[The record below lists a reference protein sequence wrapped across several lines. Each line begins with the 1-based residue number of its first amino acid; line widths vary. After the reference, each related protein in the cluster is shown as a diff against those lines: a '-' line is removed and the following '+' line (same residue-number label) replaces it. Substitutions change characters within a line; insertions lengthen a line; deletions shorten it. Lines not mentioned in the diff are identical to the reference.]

1 MSVDL
6 IILGAGGSSREIA
19 EMISATVGLAR
30 EYRLVG
36 FLDDDPSKGGKVL
49 DGVPIVGPLAAASQY
64 PETCFVVGVA
74 NHRDAGSRESIV
86 QRVGLPP
93 DRFVTLTHPTA
104 FVSRNA
110 ALGEGTIIM
119 NNAVITTGVKIGAH
133 VLISQGAHI
142 AHDSE
147 VGSHSILAPRATI
160 NGNVRI
166 GECVYIGAA
175 AVIAPNVVID
185 AGALVGIGAVVTS
198 DVDAGCTV
206 FGNPARTINTG
217 ALRRWRT

>member
-19 EMISATVGLAR
+19 EMISATEGLAR
-30 EYRLVG
+30 EYRIVG
-36 FLDDDPSKGGKVL
+36 FLDDDPSKAGKVL
-49 DGVPIVGPLAAASQY
+49 DGVPIVGPLDEASRH
-64 PETCFVVGVA
+64 PEAWFVVGVA
-74 NHRDAGSRESIV
+74 SHRDAGSRESIV
-86 QRVGLPP
+86 QRVGLSP

-110 ALGEGTIIM
+110 AVGKGTIIM
-119 NNAVITTGVKIGAH
+119 NNAVITTGVKIGSH
-133 VLISQGAHI
+133 VLISQGAQI

-147 VGSHSILAPRATI
+147 VGSCSILAPRATI

-166 GECVYIGAA
+166 GESVYIGAA
-175 AVIAPNVVID
+175 AVIAPNVVIGP
-185 AGALVGIGAVVTS
+185 GALVGIGAVVVS
-198 DVDAGCTV
+198 NVDAGSTV

-217 ALRRWRT
+217 TFRRWQT